1 MSSPQPIT
9 QNDSIQAYVYVLPPS
24 KVDFP
29 GQPDTESFE
38 FSPTAFTLITTQD
51 GAVLVDAPTTPSQGE
66 EVAKWVKSIIA
77 DKKLAYLYITHGHG
91 DHFFAAEVI
100 QKYYPEAR
108 ILATPQT
115 YAQMQE
121 NLDKKMYEGLWVATT
136 PELRNKSPPEV
147 QVDILKGDNTFVVG
161 GHRFHVLSLPGGDIG
176 ESTVLHV
183 PDLELVVAGDVVY
196 GSCYQFLGQAQTTE
210 LRNNW
215 LQSIDQVAQLK
226 PKVVVPSHMQS
237 HEGFGA
243 DHIEET
249 IKYIKAWEELDAA
262 TNTSQELEE
271 AVREK
276 YPNRIGNF
284 ILRFSSLVAKG
295 DMPGP

>member
-1 MSSPQPIT
+1 MPFPQPIA
-9 QNDSIQAYVYVLPPS
+9 QNVSMQAYVYVLTPH

-51 GAVLVDAPTTPSQGE
+51 GAVLVDAPTTESQGE
-66 EVAKWVKSIIA
+66 EVARWVKSIIS
-77 DKKLAYLYITHGHG
+77 DKKLAHIYITHGHG
-91 DHFFAAEVI
+91 DHFFAAGVI

-108 ILATPQT
+108 LLATPQT

-121 NLDKKMYEGLWVATT
+121 NLDKKTYEGLWVATT
-136 PELRNKSPPEV
+136 PELRNTSPPEV
-147 QVDILKGDNTFVVG
+147 QVDILKDDKTFVVG
-161 GHRFHVLSLPGGDIG
+161 GHQFHVLSLPGGDIG

-183 PDLELVVAGDVVY
+183 PDLDLVVGGDVIY
-196 GSCYQFLGQAQTTE
+196 GSCYQFLGQASTPE
-210 LRNNW
+210 LRNKW

-237 HEGFGA
+237 DDGFA
-243 DHIEET
+243 PDHIEKT
-249 IKYIKAWEELDAA
+249 IKYIKEWEELDAA
-262 TNTSQELEE
+262 TNTWQELEE
-271 AVREK
+271 AVKEK

-284 ILRFSSLVAKG
+284 IIRFSSLVAKG
-295 DMPGP
+295 AMQVP